1 MRAQF
6 VLQEVWTGLRRN
18 LTMTVALVVVVAI
31 SLSLLGTGLLF
42 VKQVDDTRTY
52 WQGKVQL
59 SIYLCTTTSVSPQC
73 QAERP
78 RHPGGEDPDRLG
90 PAPAAPGAARLLRVP
105 GAGVPHFKQD
115 FSRDPQFTS
124 LVTKSEI
131 PDSFQVKLV
140 NTQADYSIVAG
151 TVQGRPGVD
160 QVVDDASILSKFYAL
175 LDGARNA
182 VVIIAII
189 LIIAAVLLV
198 ANTIRLSAFN
208 RRRETSIMRLVGASN
223 FYVQLPFLVE
233 GDPRRAGRLADRGR
247 AADRR
252 QDAGTGLAA
261 AVLPLQ
267 RGAVRGRPHRGH
279 RAGHGD
285 GGAPVRSHLL
295 PHAAALSAGVKAR
308 RRLAAA
314 AAGAKERTVIARN
327 RRARHDYHIED
338 VVEAG
343 LVLTGTEVKSLR
355 AGRASL
361 TDGFAQISDGEM
373 WLHGVHIPEYAQGTW
388 TNHEPRRPRKL
399 LLHRKEIDKLAS
411 NIAERGLHSCAAL
424 AVLLRR
430 EGEGRTGAGPR
441 QADLR

>member
-18 LTMTVALVVVVAI
+18 LTMTVALIVVVAI

-42 VKQVDDTRTY
+42 VKQVNDTRTY

-59 SIYLCTTTSVSPQC
+59 SIYLCTTTSVSPAC
-73 QAERP
+73 KAN
-78 RHPGGEDPDRLG
+78 G
-90 PAPAAPGAARLLRVP
+90 PATAAEKTQIAADLRRLPQVQHVYYESQ
-105 GAGVPHFKQD
+105 AQAYAHFKQD
-115 FSRDPQFTS
+115 FSRDPAFTS

-182 VVIIAII
+182 VVIIAVI

-233 GDPRRAGRLADRGR
+233 GILA
-247 AADRR
+247 
-252 QDAGTGLAA
+252 GLAGW
-261 AVLPLQ
+261 LI
-267 RGAVRGRPHRGH
+267 
-279 RAGHGD
+279 
-285 GGAPVRSHLL
+285 
-295 PHAAALSAGVKAR
+295 
-308 RRLAAA
+308 
-314 AAGAKERTVIARN
+314 AAGLLIAVKTLGLDSLQQYFPYNVQLSPADLIEVIVLAMVMGVLLCGATSFLTL
-327 RRARHDYHIED
+327 RRY
-338 VVEAG
+338 
-343 LVLTGTEVKSLR
+343 LR
-355 AGRASL
+355 A
-361 TDGFAQISDGEM
+361 
-373 WLHGVHIPEYAQGTW
+373 
-388 TNHEPRRPRKL
+388 
-399 LLHRKEIDKLAS
+399 
-411 NIAERGLHSCAAL
+411 
-424 AVLLRR
+424 
-430 EGEGRTGAGPR
+430 
-441 QADLR
+441 